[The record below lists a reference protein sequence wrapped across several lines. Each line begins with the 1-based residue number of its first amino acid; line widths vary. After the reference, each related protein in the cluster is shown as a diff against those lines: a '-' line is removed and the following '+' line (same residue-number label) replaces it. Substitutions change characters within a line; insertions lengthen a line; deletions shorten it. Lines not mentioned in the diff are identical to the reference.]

1 MIAPCR
7 THQGTGNT
15 TLTEL
20 FDINVLAGYRHCYFV
35 LRSDHA
41 RKPGGDVDLAW
52 QLARKAQA
60 AGAAV
65 SIVGVTELPPV
76 LESRDLLFLF
86 NIDRP
91 YDAVAALDRADPNSR
106 ILLYTLHHPAAGVS
120 KYLSR
125 VGGPRGWLAMIA
137 RAQPNQ
143 YEAMVDAAKALRT
156 RDVRRLRVALGRKRA
171 ITRLIDRCEL
181 LVTSPAELAEI
192 GACYGAPSRA
202 TWLLP
207 HPVAPHAALA
217 RMGVPRYVL
226 VAGRIE
232 PRKNQ
237 LAALQ
242 GLAAMDLQKRGY
254 EIMLVG
260 GAGSDIAYFRD
271 TIDFALANN
280 IIYVSQLPKQLFF
293 PAVSG
298 AALVINASFFEV
310 TSLIDLYAIDNGI
323 PLVTTAY
330 GYYAPAASLRQVS
343 PQAWGPAPATALVDA
358 IEAMLAFADAS
369 SPPPLPTGQ

>member
-1 MIAPCR
+1 MTA
-7 THQGTGNT
+7 
-15 TLTEL
+15 L
-20 FDINVLAGYRHCYFV
+20 FDINVLADYRHCYLV

-41 RKPGGDVDLAW
+41 RKPGGDVDLAR
-52 QLARKAQA
+52 QLARKAEA
-60 AGAAV
+60 AGATV
-65 SIVGVTELPPV
+65 SIVGVNELPPV
-76 LESRDLLFLF
+76 LDARDLLFLF

-91 YDAVAALDRADPNSR
+91 YDAVGALDRADPDGR
-106 ILLYTLHHPAAGVS
+106 VLLYTLHHPAAGVS
-120 KYLSR
+120 KYLVR
-125 VGGPRGWLAMIA
+125 VRGPKGWLATITRA
-137 RAQPNQ
+137 RPDR

-156 RDVRRLRVALGRKRA
+156 RDVRRLRVAWGRKRA

-192 GACYGAPSRA
+192 SARYGVPSRTA
-202 TWLLP
+202 WLLP

-217 RMGVPRYVL
+217 RTGVPRYVL

-237 LAALQ
+237 FAALQ
-242 GLAAMDLQKRGY
+242 TLAAMNLQERGY

-260 GAGSDIAYFRD
+260 GAGSDVAYFRD
-271 TIDFALANN
+271 TIGFALAND

-293 PAVSG
+293 PTVSG

-323 PLVTTAY
+323 PLVTTAH
-330 GYYAPAASLRQVS
+330 GYYVPAASLRQVH
-343 PQAWGPAPATALVDA
+343 PEAWGAAPTTALVDA
-358 IEAMLAFADAS
+358 IEAMLALPGVS
-369 SPPPLPTGQ
+369 SPPPPRATER